1 MGKIKEKSLVGV
13 VAMNKTSSRVKMNGK
28 AALDKVIFMANINYL
43 P

>member
-1 MGKIKEKSLVGV
+1 MEKLKEKSLVEV
-13 VAMNKTSSRVKMNGK
+13 FPVNKTSSRVKMNGK